1 MGYCGDP
8 TPMMPKVVGGSTSS
22 RRKIGYWQSGNV
34 HKRQM
39 KNGQFRCP
47 PVRPGDIPLVH
58 GVPLGG
64 GWTHLYFAFGYIN
77 PTTFEIVDE
86 QDPLTQSLYRE
97 FTDLKY
103 KANGP
108 QTWIAIGGFDFSD
121 PGPTHTT
128 WSVPLIRR

>member
-8 TPMMPKVVGGSTSS
+8 APMMPKVVGGSTSS
-22 RRKIGYWQSGNV
+22 KRKIGYWQSGNV

-39 KNGQFRCP
+39 KSGQFRCP

-64 GWTHLYFAFGYIN
+64 GWTHLYYAFGYIN

-97 FTDLKY
+97 FTDLTY

-108 QTWIAIGGFDFSD
+108 SVRCYPVSRHFLGLHQTPDMDS
-121 PGPTHTT
+121 H
-128 WSVPLIRR
+128 RRLRL

>member
-1 MGYCGDP
+1 
-8 TPMMPKVVGGSTSS
+8 
-22 RRKIGYWQSGNV
+22 
-34 HKRQM
+34 M
-39 KNGQFRCP
+39 KSCQFRCP

-64 GWTHLYFAFGYIN
+64 GWTHLYYAFGYIN

-108 QTWIAIGGFDFSD
+108 SVRCYPVSRHFTGLHQTADLDS
-121 PGPTHTT
+121 HRE
-128 WSVPLIRR
+128 LRL